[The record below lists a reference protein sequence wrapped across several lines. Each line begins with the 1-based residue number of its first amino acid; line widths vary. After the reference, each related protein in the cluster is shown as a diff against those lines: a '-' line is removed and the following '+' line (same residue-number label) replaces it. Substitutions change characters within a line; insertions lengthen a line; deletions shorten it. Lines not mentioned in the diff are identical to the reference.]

1 MKISIRIKIL
11 LLIHFLF
18 YKKPEESPLVKIGS
32 KGKGVKNILF
42 FLPYQRKQAQVV
54 AHLIKKNSNKKNYQ
68 IRYVVNNRGLFYY
81 KEIPSEQIITYDDD
95 DVNYFGVIKTTNII
109 KKIKNNNYNALV
121 DLTNSYDQ
129 TLSILSLK
137 LNIPIK
143 MGFKSPISD
152 RLYTVTIKPNKEG
165 FIEENYSIIEKFLG
179 LSN

>member
-1 MKISIRIKIL
+1 MKISIRTKIL
-11 LLIHFLF
+11 LLMHFLF

-109 KKIKNNNYNALV
+109 KKINNNYNALV

-129 TLSILSLK
+129 ALSVLSLK

-152 RLYTVTIKPNKEG
+152 RLYTVIIKPNEEG
-165 FIEENYSIIEKFLG
+165 FIEENYFIIEKFLG